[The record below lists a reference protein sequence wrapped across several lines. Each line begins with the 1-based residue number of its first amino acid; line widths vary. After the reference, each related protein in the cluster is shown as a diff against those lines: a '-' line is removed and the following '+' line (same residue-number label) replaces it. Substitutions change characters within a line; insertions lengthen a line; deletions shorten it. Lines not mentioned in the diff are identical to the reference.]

1 MKKEPMYA
9 IKETEL
15 LSFHMAA
22 VLAGGE
28 NKLAQEIVD
37 GIRSR
42 KISDVVAQNS
52 TSDNKSSLTCLCISC
67 VNLPNCKLDLCKI
80 KCNHYQQKKA

>member
-9 IKETEL
+9 IKESEL

-28 NKLAQEIVD
+28 NKLAQDIVD
-37 GIRSR
+37 
-42 KISDVVAQNS
+42 
-52 TSDNKSSLTCLCISC
+52 TLWSLWSIEPIEEIC
-67 VNLPNCKLDLCKI
+67 D
-80 KCNHYQQKKA
+80 